1 MVTRRGRR
9 ATLSLAVAWRA
20 GAHIL
25 HSNDAPRRARVETFP
40 LAENKSSV
48 RIVADNRKAL
58 HDYHVLERLEA
69 GLVLTGTEI
78 KSARQGKVQLRDSYA
93 DVIGGEAW
101 LLNTHFSP
109 YSHGN
114 IWNHEPT
121 RKRKLLLHRAEIEKL
136 SAKVREK
143 GLTLVPL
150 KFYLKNGRLKCELGV
165 CRGKKLHDKREA
177 EQARER
183 DMEARK
189 AMSLRNARKF
199 RD

>member
-1 MVTRRGRR
+1 MATRKSRR
-9 ATLSLAVAWRA
+9 AKLSVAVASRA

-25 HSNDAPRRARVETFP
+25 HSNDARRGARVETIP
-40 LAENKSSV
+40 LAETRAPV
-48 RIVADNRKAL
+48 RIVAENRKAL
-58 HDYHVLERLEA
+58 HDYYVLERLEA

-93 DVIGGEAW
+93 DVIGGEVW

-121 RKRKLLLHRAEIEKL
+121 RKRKLLLHRSEIEKL
-136 SAKVREK
+136 ASKVREK
-143 GLTLVPL
+143 GLSLVPL
-150 KFYLKNGRLKCELGV
+150 KLYLKSGRLKCELGV

-189 AMSLRNARKF
+189 AMSLRNAKRN

>member
-1 MVTRRGRR
+1 
-9 ATLSLAVAWRA
+9 
-20 GAHIL
+20 
-25 HSNDAPRRARVETFP
+25 VETFP
-40 LAENKSSV
+40 LAESKPAIQV
-48 RIVADNRKAL
+48 VAENRKAF

-101 LLNTHFSP
+101 LLNSHFSP

-114 IWNHEPT
+114 IWNHDPT
-121 RKRKLLLHRAEIEKL
+121 KKRKLLLHRAEIDRL
-136 SAKVREK
+136 ASKVREK

-150 KFYLKNGRLKCELGV
+150 GLYLKDGRLKCELGV
-165 CRGKKLHDKREA
+165 CKGKKLHDKREA
-177 EQARER
+177 EQTRER
-183 DMEARK
+183 EMEARK
-189 AMSLRNARKF
+189 AMSLKNAKRI